1 MIQIVDEFV
10 KHIQNST
17 QPNLDFLKI
26 QMFVRRQMP
35 KYFVLQWDLDSNY
48 PYNEIYPTKEMY
60 KNVIDA
66 IKNTMFDGT

>member
-1 MIQIVDEFV
+1 
-10 KHIQNST
+10 
-17 QPNLDFLKI
+17 
-26 QMFVRRQMP
+26 MFVRRQMP